1 MQRISYQPPATPGQ
15 HQATFGVSDG
25 HSTTILNL
33 LLTVEPGR
41 DDTLTGIAAADVL
54 SGAAG
59 HDVIHGLGSADRLN
73 GGAGQRPAVWRRR
86 QRPACRRHRCRCA
99 GRRPWHRHRRLSHQ
113 RDAHHPVAGRGGSQ
127 RRRGGG
133 GRAGIGRRCER
144 HRGGDCITGD
154 AARNDLRGGRGND
167 WLDGGA
173 GRDTLSGGGGA
184 DTFVFAT
191 APGADGPDRITDFT
205 SGVDQIL
212 LSREAFGGL
221 DTAIA
226 DGQLVLGTMAV
237 DADDRL
243 ILDAATGRLF
253 QDPDGTGALAQVL
266 IGQFQPGVAITAGDV
281 VLIG

>member
-1 MQRISYQPPATPGQ
+1 M
-15 HQATFGVSDG
+15 SDG

-41 DDTLTGIAAADVL
+41 DDTLTGTAAADVL

-73 GGAGQRPAVWRRR
+73 GGTGNDRLFVGDGNDLLAGGTGAD
-86 QRPACRRHRCRCA
+86 
-99 GRRPWHRHRRLSHQ
+99 GL
-113 RDAHHPVAGRGGSQ
+113 DGGRGTGIADYRTSTTPITLSLVEGAVN
-127 RRRGGG
+127 GGG
-133 GRAGIGRRCER
+133 AAGDVLVSVEGAN
-144 HRGGDCITGD
+144 GTAGDDCITGD

-205 SGVDQIL
+205 SGVDSIL
-212 LSREAFGGL
+212 LYREAFGGL

-226 DGQLVLGTMAV
+226 DGQLVLGTIAV
-237 DADDRL
+237 DADDWL
-243 ILDAATGRLF
+243 ILDATTGRLF